1 MKEIKLSAG
10 ELIKMNAP
18 TVRVLK
24 GADKCEG
31 DISKTIYMLAVLCN
45 KTESEIE
52 DLELGNFMSLQKALG
67 SFLQEAGVIA

>member
-18 TVRVLK
+18 TVRILK

-31 DISKTIYMLAVLCN
+31 DISKTIYMLAALCN